1 MDSPH
6 SALDSLDLPSS
17 DTHADS
23 VWASAC
29 LSALLDRH
37 GISSRHQATEIA
49 HICSISISQA
59 RRKLRGAV
67 WLFDEVQAICRHFGE
82 SLDTVLG
89 HKGGARLATEP
100 GMSASAGVAG
110 ATTSYPATLLI
121 DGQEMAC
128 DIQLGPLCN
137 ASNGQSCQGL
147 VAYHCQQGGWRVSTV
162 QRCLQSDWQGA
173 HYAVS
178 QLQLRNHLEQTRA
191 RIAVLDDDAGSADA
205 LTDWFNEVGY
215 EAHAYTSADALLAQP
230 LTQHDAF
237 VVDLILGG
245 GQTSQAI
252 VERIRQAQPEA
263 PIVLLTGQLR
273 DGTASEATLATILRT
288 QGVTFFEKPV
298 RPAVLTAAI
307 QSSLDRQPPSP
318 PAIHG

>member
-1 MDSPH
+1 MDSAYPASEGSDLSNGDAH
-6 SALDSLDLPSS
+6 PDSA
-17 DTHADS
+17 
-23 VWASAC
+23 WASAC
-29 LSALLDRH
+29 LAALLDRK
-37 GISSRHQATEIA
+37 GISARHQATEIA
-49 HICSISISQA
+49 HICAISISQA

-82 SLDTVLG
+82 SLDTVLNP
-89 HKGGARLATEP
+89 P
-100 GMSASAGVAG
+100 GSAAPGTPSRRAAD
-110 ATTSYPATLLI
+110 AIASYPATLLI

-128 DIQLGPLCN
+128 DIQLGALCTDTT
-137 ASNGQSCQGL
+137 GHSCQGL
-147 VAYHCQQGGWRVSTV
+147 VAYHCPQGGWRVSAM
-162 QRCLQSDWQGA
+162 QRYRQSGWQGA

-178 QLQLRNHLEQTRA
+178 QMRLRNHPTHARP

-215 EAHAYTSADALLAQP
+215 EAHAFTSAEALLTRP
-230 LTQHDAF
+230 LTDHDAF
-237 VVDLILGG
+237 VVDLILAG

-263 PIVLLTGQLR
+263 PIMLLTGQLR

-288 QGVTFFEKPV
+288 QGVAFFEKPV

-307 QSSLDRQPPSP
+307 QSSLDRQTPASP
-318 PAIHG
+318 PRHG